1 MLLPIKASPSDN
13 PIIGHAT
20 SAPKNPYIIYK
31 FIAATIISCLL
42 WILTYYIVNYRIVE
56 LF

>member
-1 MLLPIKASPSDN
+1 MLLPIKASPPDN

-20 SAPKNPYIIYK
+20 SAPKTPYIIFK
-31 FIAATIISCLL
+31 FIAASIISCLL
-42 WILTYYIVNYRIVE
+42 WILIYYIVTYRVVE